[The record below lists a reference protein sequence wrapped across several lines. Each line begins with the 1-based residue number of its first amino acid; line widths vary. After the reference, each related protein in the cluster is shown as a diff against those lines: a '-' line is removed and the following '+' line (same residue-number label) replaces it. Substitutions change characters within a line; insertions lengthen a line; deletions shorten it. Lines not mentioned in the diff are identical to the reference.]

1 MGLKEYNNKRNFSST
16 SEPKGKIKKSKSKR
30 FVIQYHEARANH
42 YDFRLEHKGVL
53 ISFAVPKGLSL
64 NPKVKRLAV
73 KVEDHPLDYIYFEGI
88 IPKGNYGAG
97 TVEIYDKG
105 NYEINEDMD
114 EALEK
119 GFIKIEL
126 IGEKIKGF
134 FSLVKTNDKNW
145 LIIKN
150 KDEHSMAKT
159 KKETSKLPFKKFNV
173 QLATLSKDLP
183 KGKGWIYEIKY
194 DGYRMIVIK
203 ENKKVKILSRNN
215 IDYTSK
221 FKKICESI
229 KSIDDNFIID
239 GEIVSFDENGRS
251 DFKLLQ
257 ENLKN
262 KNNEFYYVIFDL
274 LAINN
279 NDLRTL
285 PLIKRKEK
293 LERLLYECESNLI
306 YSKHVDKGLE
316 SFKFAKE
323 NNLEGIIAKK
333 KDAPYIEKRSSD
345 WLKIKCY
352 LRQEF
357 IIVGF
362 ITTEKNKMLSA
373 LVLGYYDSNRQLKYV
388 GKVGTGFNEK
398 QRSELNERFNKIR
411 RKTSPLKEE
420 VNLKNINWLTP
431 KYVCEIKFAEFTKD
445 KLLRQPSFISLRN
458 DKNPKEVILEFNN
471 EKH

>member
-16 SEPKGKIKKSKSKR
+16 SEPKGKIKKSKR

-105 NYEINEDMD
+105 HYEINEDMD

-126 IGEKIKGF
+126 KGEKIKGF
-134 FSLVKTNDKNW
+134 FSLVKTDDKNW

-150 KDEHSMAKT
+150 KDEYSIAKT
-159 KKETSKLPFKKFNV
+159 KKETSKLPFKKVNV

-293 LERLLYECESNLI
+293 LKRLLYECESNLI

-373 LVLGYYDSNRQLKYV
+373 LVLGYYDSNKQLKYV

-398 QRSELNERFNKIR
+398 QRSELNEKFNKIR

>member
-1 MGLKEYNNKRNFSST
+1 
-16 SEPKGKIKKSKSKR
+16 
-30 FVIQYHEARANH
+30 
-42 YDFRLEHKGVL
+42 
-53 ISFAVPKGLSL
+53 
-64 NPKVKRLAV
+64 
-73 KVEDHPLDYIYFEGI
+73 
-88 IPKGNYGAG
+88 
-97 TVEIYDKG
+97 
-105 NYEINEDMD
+105 
-114 EALEK
+114 
-119 GFIKIEL
+119 
-126 IGEKIKGF
+126 
-134 FSLVKTNDKNW
+134 
-145 LIIKN
+145 
-150 KDEHSMAKT
+150 
-159 KKETSKLPFKKFNV
+159 
-173 QLATLSKDLP
+173 
-183 KGKGWIYEIKY
+183 
-194 DGYRMIVIK
+194 MIVIK

-274 LAINN
+274 LAIDN

-293 LERLLYECESNLI
+293 LKRLLYECESNLI

-373 LVLGYYDSNRQLKYV
+373 LVLGYYDSNKKLQYV

-398 QRSELNERFNKIR
+398 QRSELNEKFNKIR

>member
-73 KVEDHPLDYIYFEGI
+73 KVEDHPLDYIFFEGI

-126 IGEKIKGF
+126 KGEKIKGF

-159 KKETSKLPFKKFNV
+159 KKETSKLPFKKVNV

-274 LAINN
+274 LAIDN

-293 LERLLYECESNLI
+293 LKRLLFSFANLND
-306 YSKHVDKGLE
+306 SK
-316 SFKFAKE
+316 
-323 NNLEGIIAKK
+323 
-333 KDAPYIEKRSSD
+333 P
-345 WLKIKCY
+345 
-352 LRQEF
+352 
-357 IIVGF
+357 
-362 ITTEKNKMLSA
+362 LS
-373 LVLGYYDSNRQLKYV
+373 
-388 GKVGTGFNEK
+388 TCFE
-398 QRSELNERFNKIR
+398 
-411 RKTSPLKEE
+411 
-420 VNLKNINWLTP
+420 
-431 KYVCEIKFAEFTKD
+431 
-445 KLLRQPSFISLRN
+445 
-458 DKNPKEVILEFNN
+458 
-471 EKH
+471 